1 MLSGKPIPVQQKN
14 KTKKINLKLRTNK
27 QLGRIKTQPVCC
39 KVCTEKLILQN
50 EIKRLL
56 LNMDWQYIWLQN
68 EFKFAKNIALI
79 CVDCEQIKALCRNV
93 KGYEMQTAISGTSY
107 EQDKK
112 YLRLLI
118 VLILQLWLGSRRHT
132 YFLM

>member
-1 MLSGKPIPVQQKN
+1 VLSGKPIPVQQKN

-56 LNMDWQYIWLQN
+56 LNMD
-68 EFKFAKNIALI
+68 
-79 CVDCEQIKALCRNV
+79 
-93 KGYEMQTAISGTSY
+93 
-107 EQDKK
+107 
-112 YLRLLI
+112 
-118 VLILQLWLGSRRHT
+118 
-132 YFLM
+132 